1 MNRALTYLWFTLVK
15 RRMLQ
20 FIRGLRRPTT
30 LIGIAALVF
39 FLGFLFLHRR
49 ADVFAQFVRPASL
62 IGGALVMLG
71 GSLFKGFL
79 QRGLVFEPPDVEF
92 VFTSPFTQ
100 RQVVFYRL
108 LPNYS
113 FAVIQGLVFLAL
125 FATHLK
131 HPWMTLGCVILFQ
144 IVCFHLA
151 AGAAIFAGTISEQAH
166 HRIRW
171 MLLGVYCVVTM
182 LYLRAAWEL
191 KFIPSF
197 VSSPLFQGLFY
208 PALTLRDLAG
218 AAFIR
223 DWAVHWSRGNSI
235 APHGLLEPS
244 LYLSVLGIG
253 AILSLSLLLKLKAN
267 IFETSFATT
276 ARAAEKRRRLQ
287 EGRGVIV
294 LEDVQ
299 QRSVPLP
306 KWAMFRGVGAIAWK
320 NLVVASRSKRQLVVA
335 AVFAS
340 IYIGFIVALRWVL
353 HREMAQGGELPEQ
366 QIREFDNGLAGL
378 MCFLAFLLQRAF
390 PFDFRR
396 DGQHL
401 VNFRTLPISPFALAL
416 AEISVPVVLCLG
428 FQAVGIVALMSFA
441 RFDWLMFL
449 FMLLAYPAVALALN
463 GVWNIHYLLAAARR
477 AGGQTE
483 SASPVAL
490 LMVVVLSFLVFYPA
504 GWSAVFVGK
513 HFYSRFAE
521 TLAFATGLVV
531 QYLVDFVLLVLLAR
545 LFQRFEVSRDS

>member
-1 MNRALTYLWFTLVK
+1 
-15 RRMLQ
+15 
-20 FIRGLRRPTT
+20 
-30 LIGIAALVF
+30 
-39 FLGFLFLHRR
+39 
-49 ADVFAQFVRPASL
+49 
-62 IGGALVMLG
+62 
-71 GSLFKGFL
+71 
-79 QRGLVFEPPDVEF
+79 
-92 VFTSPFTQ
+92 
-100 RQVVFYRL
+100 
-108 LPNYS
+108 
-113 FAVIQGLVFLAL
+113 
-125 FATHLK
+125 
-131 HPWMTLGCVILFQ
+131 
-144 IVCFHLA
+144 
-151 AGAAIFAGTISEQAH
+151 
-166 HRIRW
+166 
-171 MLLGVYCVVTM
+171 M
-182 LYLRAAWEL
+182 LYLRTAWDL
-191 KFIPSF
+191 KLVPSF
-197 VSSPLFQGLFY
+197 VSSPIFQGLFY
-208 PALTLRDLAG
+208 PALTLTDLSG

-223 DWAVHWSRGNSI
+223 DRAVQWSRGNSVT
-235 APHGLLEPS
+235 PHGLLEPS
-244 LYLSVLGIG
+244 LYLSLLGLS

-267 IFETSFATT
+267 IFETSLATT

-287 EGRGVIV
+287 EGRGVVV
-294 LEDVQ
+294 LENAQ
-299 QRSVPLP
+299 QRSVRLP
-306 KWAMFRGVGAIAWK
+306 RWAIFRGVGALAWK
-320 NLVVASRSKRQLVVA
+320 NLVVASRSKRHLVVA

-353 HREMAQGGELPEQ
+353 HRQMEQGGELPEQ

-401 VNFRTLPISPFALAL
+401 LNFRTLPISPFALAL
-416 AEISVPVVLCLG
+416 AEISVPVVLCLA

-477 AGGQTE
+477 AGGQGE

-490 LMVVVLSFLVFYPA
+490 LMVVVLSFLIFYPA